1 MSNLLKEVTFKTIKK
16 FNQTDII
23 MPSDYKSIFSKYAKE
38 QGVDLEDKETIL
50 DELKRD
56 ETRINHLVNE
66 TNNNLT
72 MLQNSAKTAQIAIQN
87 KDEDG
92 LKMVQND
99 VKIMQDQIQFLQNE
113 LFTDSLTK
121 AKNRKW
127 FSDFYLKEDKF
138 PNIGF
143 LAFIDLN
150 NFKIIN
156 DTYGHITGDQ
166 VLRYLSA
173 FLQKELTTP
182 GISVIRYAGD
192 EFMILFDNMKL
203 DEKKLL
209 LKLDA
214 VQQKLSE
221 QKLKSKTIDNL
232 SFSFSYGLTS
242 FERFSEFAEIIE
254 IADERMYKNKQK
266 MKSLKK

>member
-1 MSNLLKEVTFKTIKK
+1 MSKLLKEVTFKTIKEFK
-16 FNQTDII
+16 STDIVL
-23 MPSDYKSIFSKYAKE
+23 PTDYSIIFKKFAK
-38 QGVDLEDKETIL
+38 QSGLDLENQEVAFKELKHDENRIANLVKET
-50 DELKRD
+50 
-56 ETRINHLVNE
+56 NS
-66 TNNNLT
+66 NLAS
-72 MLQNSAKTAQIAIQN
+72 LGNSAKIAHEAILN
-87 KDEDG
+87 KDEKT
-92 LKMVQND
+92 LKIVQND
-99 VKIMQDQIQFLQNE
+99 VSIMQEQIQFLQKE

-127 FSDFYLKEDKF
+127 FSDYYLKDDKF
-138 PNIGF
+138 PNLGF

-192 EFMILFDNMKL
+192 EFMILFDNMNL
-203 DEKKLL
+203 DERKLI

-214 VQQKLSE
+214 IQQKLSI

-232 SFSFSYGLTS
+232 SFSYSYGLTA
-242 FERFSEFAEIIE
+242 FEEGSDFGEIIE
-254 IADERMYKNKQK
+254 IADERMYENKKKIKN
-266 MKSLKK
+266 L